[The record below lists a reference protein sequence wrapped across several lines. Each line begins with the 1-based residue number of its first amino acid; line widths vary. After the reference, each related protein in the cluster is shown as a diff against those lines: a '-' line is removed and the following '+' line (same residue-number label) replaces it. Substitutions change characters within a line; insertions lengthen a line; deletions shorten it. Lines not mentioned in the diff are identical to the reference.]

1 MDEIDVGKAVVAF
14 SLGAELGS
22 ELGTELGVEVG
33 VELGASDGWR
43 LVAAFDGL

>member
-1 MDEIDVGKAVVAF
+1 MDEIDGGKAVVAF